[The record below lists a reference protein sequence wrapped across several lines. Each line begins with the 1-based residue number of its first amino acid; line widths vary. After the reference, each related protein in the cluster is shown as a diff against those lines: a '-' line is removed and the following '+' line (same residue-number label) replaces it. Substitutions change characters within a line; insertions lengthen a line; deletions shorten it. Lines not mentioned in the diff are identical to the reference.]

1 MSEMNFSGSVSQRAM
16 EAAIRE
22 MEELV
27 AGRIGAEDF
36 ERQFGPRWAPLQA
49 MGILN
54 EALIS
59 AYARKAAEEDGDRLI
74 DENQQARLTLA
85 RYDECRA
92 AALRKR
98 RRKSSKPAK
107 GAGKTDAGDVRD
119 EAALRRR
126 ADGDGSAPA
135 VGGDGSEARGSH
147 GERSPTGP
155 AGNGWQP

>member
-16 EAAIRE
+16 EAAIQE

-36 ERQFGPRWAPLQA
+36 ERLFGPRWAPLQA

-54 EALIS
+54 DALIA
-59 AYARKAAEEDGDRLI
+59 AYMRKASEEDGDGLI
-74 DENQQARLTLA
+74 DEKQQARLTLA

-92 AALRKR
+92 AALKR
-98 RRKSSKPAK
+98 RRKSSKPAR
-107 GAGKTDAGDVRD
+107 GAGKTDARGG
-119 EAALRRR
+119 EAALQRR
-126 ADGDGSAPA
+126 ADGEGSAPA
-135 VGGDGSEARGSH
+135 PGGDGSEAKGPH
-147 GERSPTGP
+147 GEPSPTGP